1 MKNIKLLNK
10 KYVCEKT
17 KMLAFKSEISQT
29 LKFIV
34 FAILKLL
41 FFRILV
47 IKNANYRFTT
57 SINELLSNKFVGV
70 WWAVTLIGVGNWWR
84 YFRPVKPVL
93 GRSLLHKT
101 LPL

>member
-17 KMLAFKSEISQT
+17 KILAFKSEISQT
-29 LKFIV
+29 LKFTV

-47 IKNANYRFTT
+47 IKNAN
-57 SINELLSNKFVGV
+57 
-70 WWAVTLIGVGNWWR
+70 
-84 YFRPVKPVL
+84 
-93 GRSLLHKT
+93 
-101 LPL
+101 